1 MLSGYTTRLAK
12 DLMECRKHLRK
23 NALHLIGPCL
33 CIGVLSIL
41 AQWLKGG
48 NLSLD
53 AFWQITRTTAD
64 AYYWA
69 SGVSLPKHPA
79 AGAVWFLFSLFWA
92 KTCMDAISL
101 CFSKKR
107 IGIVF
112 LSIGMLGLLLGWRG
126 KWLPQNADVTMVA
139 VLFVYLGMVW
149 KEHAEIFDRYELGIF
164 LSVSCV
170 WLYCLRLGIY
180 IEMAGRSY
188 PYLSVSVLEAVCGTF
203 VTCTLCKALE
213 ENEQINNLL
222 AFIGRHT
229 LLIFSMHCLDWIAV
243 DAWMNHRM
251 WIRNISAYGYGTWL
265 FAFIL

>member
-1 MLSGYTTRLAK
+1 MIVGHTVESGGLTRNFIFSFHMPLFFMLSGYTTRLAK

-64 AYYWA
+64 AYYWV

-101 CFSKKR
+101 CFSKKE
-107 IGIVF
+107 VA
-112 LSIGMLGLLLGWRG
+112 LSFWLLACWGFYW
-126 KWLPQNADVTMVA
+126 
-139 VLFVYLGMVW
+139 
-149 KEHAEIFDRYELGIF
+149 
-164 LSVSCV
+164 
-170 WLYCLRLGIY
+170 
-180 IEMAGRSY
+180 AG
-188 PYLSVSVLEAVCGTF
+188 
-203 VTCTLCKALE
+203 E
-213 ENEQINNLL
+213 ENGCHKMQMSRWWQSSSSIWEWFGKSMQKFLIDMSW
-222 AFIGRHT
+222 AF
-229 LLIFSMHCLDWIAV
+229 F
-243 DAWMNHRM
+243 
-251 WIRNISAYGYGTWL
+251 
-265 FAFIL
+265 

>member
-1 MLSGYTTRLAK
+1 MIVGHTVEFGGLTRNFIFSFHMPLFFMLSGYTTRLAK

-79 AGAVWFLFSLFWA
+79 AGAIWFLFSLFWA

-101 CFSKKR
+101 CFLKKSS
-107 IGIVF
+107 IIF
-112 LSIGMLGLLLGWRG
+112 LAIGMLGLLLGWRG

-139 VLFVYLGMVW
+139 VLFVYLGVVW

-164 LSVSCV
+164 
-170 WLYCLRLGIY
+170 
-180 IEMAGRSY
+180 
-188 PYLSVSVLEAVCGTF
+188 
-203 VTCTLCKALE
+203 
-213 ENEQINNLL
+213 
-222 AFIGRHT
+222 
-229 LLIFSMHCLDWIAV
+229 
-243 DAWMNHRM
+243 
-251 WIRNISAYGYGTWL
+251 
-265 FAFIL
+265 

>member
-101 CFSKKR
+101 CFSKKELALSFCLLACLVFYWAGEENGCHKMQMSR
-107 IGIVF
+107 WWQSSSYIWEWFGKSMQKFLIDMSWAFFYRFLVYGYIVCVLVF
-112 LSIGMLGLLLGWRG
+112 ISKWQGEATLICLS
-126 KWLPQNADVTMVA
+126 A
-139 VLFVYLGMVW
+139 Y
-149 KEHAEIFDRYELGIF
+149 
-164 LSVSCV
+164 
-170 WLYCLRLGIY
+170 LRLY
-180 IEMAGRSY
+180 VV
-188 PYLSVSVLEAVCGTF
+188 LS
-203 VTCTLCKALE
+203 
-213 ENEQINNLL
+213 
-222 AFIGRHT
+222 
-229 LLIFSMHCLDWIAV
+229 
-243 DAWMNHRM
+243 
-251 WIRNISAYGYGTWL
+251 
-265 FAFIL
+265 

>member
-1 MLSGYTTRLAK
+1 MIVGHTVKFGRLTRNFHFSFHMPLFFMLSGYTTRLAK

-101 CFSKKR
+101 CFQKKNWHYLFVYWHAWSF
-107 IGIVF
+107 IG
-112 LSIGMLGLLLGWRG
+112 LAR

-164 LSVSCV
+164 YRFLVYGYIVCVLVFISKWQGEATLICLSA
-170 WLYCLRLGIY
+170 YLRLY
-180 IEMAGRSY
+180 VV
-188 PYLSVSVLEAVCGTF
+188 LS
-203 VTCTLCKALE
+203 
-213 ENEQINNLL
+213 
-222 AFIGRHT
+222 
-229 LLIFSMHCLDWIAV
+229 
-243 DAWMNHRM
+243 
-251 WIRNISAYGYGTWL
+251 
-265 FAFIL
+265 